1 MLYRADT
8 PRLRS
13 TTQNICFLIGQYKT
27 RTADYGLRTGYKIRT
42 RYKTRT
48 GKYGLGIKH
57 GQGIKRGLRT
67 TDYGLGMKYGLRTTH
82 FAHFGLESG
91 MVFEGTTGAYMNGRI
106 YRFILN
112 E

>member
-1 MLYRADT
+1 MLYKADT

-13 TTQNICFLIGQYKT
+13 TTQNICFLVGQYKT
-27 RTADYGLRTGYKIRT
+27 RTADYGLRTGYKTRT

-48 GKYGLGIKH
+48 ADY
-57 GQGIKRGLRT
+57 GLRT
-67 TDYGLGMKYGLRTTH
+67 TDYGLKYGLRTTH
-82 FAHFGLESG
+82 FAHFGLESV